1 MAAKGKAPA
10 LPGWIPGP
18 PRPELAP
25 GAWKARVA
33 RPVEE
38 VLSRLGLPG
47 LAEDRLLARI
57 DAMWEELVGKE
68 IAALA
73 QVEELQA
80 GELRIK
86 VIHPVWRTELGTLA
100 EEIRHRLNGRLAEDG
115 ATQGEAVRRLR
126 FV

>member
-73 QVEELQA
+73 QVEEL
-80 GELRIK
+80 
-86 VIHPVWRTELGTLA
+86 GTLA